1 MCSLV
6 EMQMGPCNLVGVKPG
21 IAEAAKQ
28 SSTMGKVTTN
38 DSAQLKGIFFF
49 LRNCIW
55 ERFTKRRDETHSSIP
70 S

>member
-6 EMQMGPCNLVGVKPG
+6 EMQMGQCNLVGVKPG

-38 DSAQLKGIFFF
+38 DSAQLKGIFF
-49 LRNCIW
+49 
-55 ERFTKRRDETHSSIP
+55 E
-70 S
+70 